1 MIFEL
6 SYLEVSDIIQYSSI
20 HHIEFLFYNVLNF
33 VISLVGV
40 KNKHDSTMILRQAD
54 IRNLT
59 SNGYG
64 SEKHGPL
71 EQYADEPT
79 VGEIFSD
86 YFLGTVMFLSFT
98 ISTVLNP
105 LTFLFNYKQEG
116 RLKVIKILFMLLSLS
131 DFLTNIYRPLIIG
144 YRFVSPDVYPFI
156 REKTIGE
163 SVESIYFRLV
173 TFSSLVLTSFI
184 SICRFISVKFP
195 FFNISTR
202 AVISIYLGLI
212 MAGAVFIHSWL
223 VTGFPIPSESGVY
236 ALYAQMASVYTLEVA
251 LADTPAFL
259 THNIVNCL
267 LGMAG
272 LTTSLLTVRCLI
284 KKTGQTGNENSVTK
298 LKKSS
303 QAVLIMNF
311 GNVIMITIQ
320 VCFTCFGTTV
330 PLITVLG
337 AFGFA
342 IFLSAFN
349 PLVRICLS
357 KEMQDFALS
366 YLNLLKT
373 RFGSG

>member
-1 MIFEL
+1 
-6 SYLEVSDIIQYSSI
+6 
-20 HHIEFLFYNVLNF
+20 
-33 VISLVGV
+33 
-40 KNKHDSTMILRQAD
+40 
-54 IRNLT
+54 
-59 SNGYG
+59 
-64 SEKHGPL
+64 
-71 EQYADEPT
+71 
-79 VGEIFSD
+79 
-86 YFLGTVMFLSFT
+86 MFLAFT
-98 ISTVLNP
+98 ISTLLNP
-105 LTFLFNYKQEG
+105 LTFLFNFKQEG
-116 RLKVIKILFMLLSLS
+116 RLKVIKILFMMLSVS

-156 REKTIGE
+156 REKTVGE
-163 SVESIYFRLV
+163 SVEFIYFRLV

-202 AVISIYLGLI
+202 IVIYIYLGLI
-212 MAGAVFIHSWL
+212 IAAAVFIHSWL
-223 VTGFPIPSESGVY
+223 VTGFPIPREAGVY
-236 ALYAQMASVYTLEVA
+236 ALYAQMASVYTLDVA

-259 THNIVNCL
+259 AHNIVNCL
-267 LGMAG
+267 LGLAG

-284 KKTGQTGNENSVTK
+284 KRKGQTGNENSDTM

-320 VCFTCFGTTV
+320 VCFTCFGKTV

-349 PLVRICLS
+349 PLVRVCLS
-357 KEMQDFALS
+357 REMQDFSLS

-373 RFGSG
+373 RYASG